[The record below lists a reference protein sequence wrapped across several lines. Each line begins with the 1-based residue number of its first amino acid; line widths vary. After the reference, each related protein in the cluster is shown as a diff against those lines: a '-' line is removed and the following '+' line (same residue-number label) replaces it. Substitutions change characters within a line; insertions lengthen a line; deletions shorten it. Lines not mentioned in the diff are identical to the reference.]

1 MTREERDYFD
11 EQRYRQFRHSLI
23 IGGACMLAC
32 LCALLVFMMRGD
44 TERVVL
50 ICLGAASLYAFV
62 VAISLWRVR
71 QPGNRWPNRLGM
83 AFGVVPG
90 VVMVSSSKPTLI
102 GFLTGT
108 LPLLVA
114 VAGGIVVIGS
124 VLRRRGA
131 KEFCAA
137 CVYEKG
143 EGAGERCPECGTRW
157 HKPGATIRG
166 ERVASIPGIA
176 AGVLVLAAGVAL
188 LWASSR
194 FRAEIL
200 DVMPRGALLS
210 HLIHTN
216 SVDRDLVVARL
227 ATMEIPADEAQRASE
242 RILRVRARS
251 MNGVASQAAMD
262 WLVSQWL
269 AGAIDDP
276 MMERYARESAELS
289 LRLSGGAAGGAVE
302 GAAAQTGIPVTI
314 EVACVSRFSGQRHKV
329 VVAIESLTLEE
340 EHDGEFG
347 AGQTL
352 LGPAASTQYPNL
364 IDSPMFPQ
372 YAIVTTFTPATPG
385 RKRATLAYWLFVTDG
400 QPGDLTWSVSDGVAA
415 PIMGPAPGRASSSGI
430 WSKRFTTTLDLHVH
444 P

>member
-1 MTREERDYFD
+1 MTREERDFFD
-11 EQRYRQFRHSLI
+11 KQRHRQFRQSV
-23 IGGACMLAC
+23 IGGAFMLAC
-32 LCALLVFMMRGD
+32 ICAWLAFMIRGD

-50 ICLGAASLYAFV
+50 ICLGVAALYALI
-62 VAISLWRVR
+62 VALSLWRLR
-71 QPGNRWPNRLGM
+71 RPGNPWPSRLGM
-83 AFGVVPG
+83 AFGLVPG
-90 VVMVSSSKPTLI
+90 VVMVSSSTPTLI
-102 GFLTGT
+102 WILTGG
-108 LPLLVA
+108 LPLLMA
-114 VAGGIVVIGS
+114 VAGGIVVLGA

-188 LWASSR
+188 MWASSR

-200 DVMPRGALLS
+200 GVMPRGALLS

-216 SVDRDLVVARL
+216 SLDGDTIVARL
-227 ATMEIPADEAQRASE
+227 ATMEIPAEEARRASD
-242 RILRVRARS
+242 RILRAR
-251 MNGVASQAAMD
+251 MNTRYGVASHAAMD
-262 WLVSQWL
+262 WVVSQWL
-269 AGAIDDP
+269 AGAIDDA
-276 MMERYARESAELS
+276 MIERYARESAELS
-289 LRLSGGAAGGAVE
+289 LRQAGG
-302 GAAAQTGIPVTI
+302 TGRGTEAGMPVTI

-329 VVAIESLTLEE
+329 VVAVESITLEE

-352 LGPAASTQYPNL
+352 LGPAASAQYPNL

-372 YAIVTTFTPATPG
+372 YAVAATFTPETPG
-385 RKRATLAYWLFVTDG
+385 RKRATLAFWLFVTDG
-400 QPGDLTWSVSDGVAA
+400 QPGDLTWSVTDGDAA
-415 PIMGPAPGRASSSGI
+415 PIMGPAPGRASSSAV
-430 WSKRFTTTLDLHVH
+430 WSERFTTTLDVHVR